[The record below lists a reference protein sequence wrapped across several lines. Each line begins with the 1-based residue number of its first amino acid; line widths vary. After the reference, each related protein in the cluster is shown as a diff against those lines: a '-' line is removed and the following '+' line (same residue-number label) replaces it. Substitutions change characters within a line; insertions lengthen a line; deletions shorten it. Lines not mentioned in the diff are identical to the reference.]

1 MFASFKILQYIPTCQ
16 SSKEHNRISSILVIM
31 NKNLS
36 CFLVLFFIGLTR
48 GNILQN
54 LERCKH
60 GVDYDGLPLTLRYW
74 LLCSTGL
81 DLKFITW
88 VSSFFFF
95 FKSTSNYINS
105 NWSLMNSILSW
116 NWNLGNSQVVKT
128 VYMIK

>member
-74 LLCSTGL
+74 PAMYHWAGPQVYNLSF
-81 DLKFITW
+81 K
-88 VSSFFFF
+88 FFFF

-105 NWSLMNSILSW
+105 NWSLINSILS
-116 NWNLGNSQVVKT
+116 
-128 VYMIK
+128 

>member
-16 SSKEHNRISSILVIM
+16 SSKEHNRISSILIIM

-48 GNILQN
+48 GNILQS
-54 LERCKH
+54 LERCKD

-74 LLCSTGL
+74 LLCFNIHWAGPQVYNL
-81 DLKFITW
+81 
-88 VSSFFFF
+88 SFKFFF

-105 NWSLMNSILSW
+105 NWSLINSILSW
-116 NWNLGNSQVVKT
+116 N
-128 VYMIK
+128 